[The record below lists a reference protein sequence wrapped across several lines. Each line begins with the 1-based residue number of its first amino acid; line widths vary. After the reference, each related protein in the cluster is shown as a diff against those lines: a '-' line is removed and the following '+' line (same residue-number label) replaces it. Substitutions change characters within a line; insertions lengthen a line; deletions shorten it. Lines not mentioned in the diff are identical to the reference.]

1 MTADP
6 TNDGACFL
14 RPVMTSSSRSCE
26 DRLSVF
32 IGDRLIT
39 HIATLA
45 PRSSKVCTNA
55 PPNLDQTAHNIDE
68 IVSVYGV
75 LRPTR
80 FFSDVVGSPAK
91 PRPKRGQNKT
101 NLFAPTYLWLTVPS
115 DKLTIAQA
123 Y

>member
-1 MTADP
+1 VTVTQRRMRVPTMTADP

-55 PPNLDQTAHNIDE
+55 SPNLDQTADNIDE

-91 PRPKRGQNKT
+91 PPPQTEGRIKQI
-101 NLFAPTYLWLTVPS
+101 YLHL
-115 DKLTIAQA
+115 LI
-123 Y
+123 YG